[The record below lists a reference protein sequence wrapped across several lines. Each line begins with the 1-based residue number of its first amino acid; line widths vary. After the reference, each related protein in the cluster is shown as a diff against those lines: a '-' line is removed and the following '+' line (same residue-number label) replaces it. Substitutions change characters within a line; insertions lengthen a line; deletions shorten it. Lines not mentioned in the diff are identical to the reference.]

1 MIRNVPMVF
10 AVALVSCGF
19 TLAAV
24 SPATPDLRP
33 RLEVVRGE
41 DGINR
46 ISVTTPGPG
55 ATQTTKLLRETA
67 AAVSVGATG
76 LDPEHRASFVTWD
89 EAGERWFS
97 ITRDGGQ
104 SWWDSR
110 GTATNIMLRDGQPA
124 VGRAMPA
131 ARFGYE
137 LPVDGKLFLVQLR
150 TVSIPEWVEGLQA
163 QGAEVLSFLP
173 YNTYIVRVDRAQL
186 PKLAA
191 LDFVERVEPYQP
203 WYRVSPEVR
212 AWLDAP
218 GVSEEAKRMRVVALE
233 WGDTGKSR
241 IAETA
246 RALGAE
252 IVEWYP
258 SGYIIEINLT
268 RNQLRALAGHN
279 DVAWIDPWTP
289 KENDMDITR
298 QDSGANWAE
307 TNYGYC
313 GTGVRGEV
321 LDAGFETTHQDFDGI
336 LLHGAVNV
344 DSHGTSTYGM
354 VFGNGARDG
363 DGDAKA
369 TSHLP
374 CAQGIAA
381 DYDNLGD
388 RFAHTQQLKQAPY
401 FASFQSNSW
410 GDARNRSYDSVSQQM
425 DDIIW
430 RLDFAIAQS
439 QSNAGN
445 QDSRPQAWA
454 KNILSVGA
462 VNHYDT
468 PTTADDCWCSGASI
482 GPAEDGRI
490 KPDISYWYD
499 DIYTTTTGNGYTSG
513 FNGTSA
519 ATPATAGVMGLIVQ
533 MYADNVWGTNPVGA
547 TVFDRQPHASTLKAL
562 MINSANQYPFSGTN
576 SDLTRVHQG
585 WGRANMRNA
594 KERAAQ
600 SFIIDESVV
609 LKVNDKVSYDIDVH
623 SGEAE
628 LKVTLNYNDNP
639 GTTSAS
645 MHRINDLDLTVTSPS
660 GTIYRGNFGLDAGNY
675 SLPNGTRDNKNNV
688 ENVFVQ
694 NPAAGLWKVE
704 IEAREVNQ
712 DQYLATPQTDI
723 VFALV
728 TTGGTGSVCVA
739 PTADFSATPNPARVG
754 QNVLFDSTVSG
765 GDGGPYTYQWD
776 VNSDG
781 TIDSVVADPTL
792 VYNRPYNGI
801 AKLTTRDG
809 VSCPKNVDKNIVVNG
824 PDIRVND
831 YVNLTQVQGN
841 NNGAVDPGEI
851 WDLTVRLKNIGN
863 ETALNVSASVRPS
876 TGNAGAVG
884 MVISNSLFADMPVNF
899 VASGTAIR
907 FQVGQNFPCGNDILF
922 DVFNIR
928 SIDPSNTYPVEIG
941 KLRVLVGG
949 AGAPQQFF
957 ADSFET
963 NLGWTFAG
971 TAEWEQ
977 RNPLG
982 KGGGNTI
989 PGQPKP
995 QPDPTTAF
1003 AGTKVMGNDL
1013 TGTGPSIGNYESNQ
1027 DAIATSPAINCSDAV
1042 AVSLQ
1047 FARWLNV
1054 LPQDI
1059 ASVEV
1064 SNNGTTWTTIY
1075 SVSDGIDATS
1085 WTLVSYDVS
1094 AIADRSPN
1102 FRVRFRLISNQ
1113 VVNGAGWT
1121 VDDLRLF
1128 GVTRNSCQP
1137 VTRANPGSTKN
1148 LTITKSGGALALT
1161 WATDCGGTS
1170 HYSVY
1175 RGNLSLGYS
1184 SIAPEPGQCD
1194 VTSTSVT
1201 VPQGAGTGDFFLIV
1215 PNDGGFEGSYGS
1227 QSNGTARAPAAL
1239 ACHARDT
1246 VNSCIP

>member
-1 MIRNVPMVF
+1 MPRTVSMVS
-10 AVALVSCGF
+10 AIALSFCGF
-19 TLAAV
+19 ALAA
-24 SPATPDLRP
+24 ATPASSDRKPKLD
-33 RLEVVRGE
+33 VVRGE
-41 DGINR
+41 DGVNR
-46 ISVTTPGPG
+46 ISVTSPGPSG
-55 ATQTTKLLRETA
+55 PRAPQLLRETSA
-67 AAVSVGATG
+67 PVSLGVTG
-76 LDPEHRASFVTWD
+76 LDPSHRASFVTWE
-89 EAGERWFS
+89 EAGLRWFS
-97 ITRDGGQ
+97 ITRDGGNT
-104 SWWDSR
+104 WWAAR
-110 GTATNIMLRDGQPA
+110 ETAMNIMLRDGQPD
-124 VGRAMPA
+124 VGQGLPA
-131 ARFGYE
+131 PRFGFD

-150 TVSIPEWVEGLQA
+150 TVSVPEWVEALSA
-163 QGAEVLSFLP
+163 QGAEVLSFMP
-173 YNTYIVRVDRAQL
+173 FNTYIVRVDRAQL

-191 LDFVERVEPYQP
+191 LDFVERVEPYHP

-218 GVSEEAKRMRVVALE
+218 GASDEAKRMRVVALE
-233 WGDTGKSR
+233 WGDSGKSR
-241 IAETA
+241 IAEAA
-246 RALGAE
+246 RALGAP
-252 IVEWYP
+252 IVEWFP

-268 RNQLRALAGHN
+268 RDQLRALAAHN

-298 QDSGANWAE
+298 GDSGADWAE
-307 TNYGYC
+307 QNYGYC

-321 LDAGFETTHQDFDGI
+321 MDAGFETTHQDFDGI

-354 VFGNGARDG
+354 IFGNGARDG
-363 DGDAKA
+363 DGQAKA
-369 TSHLP
+369 TSHMP

-388 RFAHTQQLKQAPY
+388 RFAHTQELKQAPY

-468 PTTADDCWCSGASI
+468 PSTADDCWCSGASI
-482 GPAEDGRI
+482 GPAADGRI

-547 TVFDRQPHASTLKAL
+547 TVFDRQPHSATLKAL
-562 MINSANQYPFSGTN
+562 MINSAEQYPFSGTS

-585 WGRANMRNA
+585 WGRANMRRA
-594 KERAAQ
+594 KERAAR
-600 SFIIDESVV
+600 SFIIDETVP
-609 LKVNDKVSYDIDVH
+609 LRVNDKVSYDIDVP
-623 SGEAE
+623 SGETE

-645 MHRINDLDLTVTSPS
+645 LHRINDLDLTVTSPS

-675 SLPNGTRDNKNNV
+675 STPNGTRDGKNNV

-704 IEAREVNQ
+704 VEAREVNQ

-739 PTADFSATPNPARVG
+739 PTADFTATPNPARVG
-754 QNVLFDSTVSG
+754 QPVLFDSTVSG
-765 GDGGPYTYQWD
+765 GDGGPFSYQWD
-776 VNSDG
+776 TNADG
-781 TIDSVVADPTL
+781 SIDSTDADATV
-792 VYNRPYNGI
+792 VYNRPFNGL

-809 VSCPKNVDKNIVVNG
+809 VNCPKNVEKSMVVNG

-841 NNGAVDPGEI
+841 SNGAVDPGEV
-851 WDLTVRLKNIGN
+851 WDLTVRLKNSGN

-876 TGNAGAVG
+876 ATNAGAIG
-884 MVISNSLFADMPVNF
+884 MIVSNALFADMPVNF
-899 VASGTAIR
+899 VAGGTPIR

-928 SIDPSNTYPVEIG
+928 SVDPDNTYPVELG

-949 AGAPQQFF
+949 AGAPQQFY

-963 NLGWTFAG
+963 NLGWTFTG
-971 TAEWEQ
+971 STEWEQ

-982 KGGGNTI
+982 KGGGNSF
-989 PGQPKP
+989 PGQPTPK
-995 QPDPTTAF
+995 PDPTSAF

-1013 TGTGPSIGNYESNQ
+1013 TGTTPSIGNYESNQ
-1027 DAIATSPAINCSDAV
+1027 NAIATSPAINCSDAV

-1054 LPQDI
+1054 VPQDV
-1059 ASVEV
+1059 ASVEI
-1064 SNNGTTWTTIY
+1064 SNNGTDWTTIY
-1075 SVSDGIDATS
+1075 TDNDGNEATS
-1085 WTLVSYDVS
+1085 WTLVSYDVG
-1094 AIADRSPN
+1094 AVADRSPN
-1102 FRVRFRLISNQ
+1102 FRVRFRIVSDQ
-1113 VVNGAGWT
+1113 AVTGSGWN
-1121 VDDLRLF
+1121 VDDLRLV
-1128 GVTRNSCQP
+1128 GVTRDSCQP
-1137 VTRANPGSTKN
+1137 VARANPGSTTN
-1148 LTITKSGGALALT
+1148 LTVSKSGAVLNLT
-1161 WATDCGGTS
+1161 WAADCGGTS
-1170 HYSVY
+1170 RYSIY
-1175 RGNLSLGYS
+1175 RGNLNVGYTSL
-1184 SIAPEPGQCD
+1184 APEPGQCD
-1194 VTSTSVT
+1194 VTSTSAS
-1201 VPQGAGTGDFFLIV
+1201 VPQGAGNADFFLIV

-1227 QSNGTARAPAAL
+1227 QSNGTPRAPAAA

-1246 VNSCIP
+1246 VNSCTP